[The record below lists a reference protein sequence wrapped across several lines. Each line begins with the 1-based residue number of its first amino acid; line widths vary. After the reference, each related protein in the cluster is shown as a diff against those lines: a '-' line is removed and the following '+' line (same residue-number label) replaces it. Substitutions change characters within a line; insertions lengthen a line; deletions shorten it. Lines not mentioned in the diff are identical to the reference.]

1 MAEFPDFGKHCS
13 FKECKMLDFL
23 PVICDAC
30 REPFCVNH
38 FQYVSHSCTKAA
50 NKDRQVPVCPL
61 CSKPVP
67 IPQGRSPDEVI
78 NAHLDGNCAPTT
90 KRSIPCDLKG
100 CKKRE
105 FVEVSCREC
114 KHNFCL
120 SHRFHEQH
128 HCTGNR
134 PNDMLK
140 IRNNTVV
147 PKVNTTEDE
156 SLARTL
162 QMLWNSN
169 QISDEELARRLQEEE
184 NRQAR
189 TQYRGQGIN
198 TGASSSRGNSNC
210 TIN

>member
-1 MAEFPDFGKHCS
+1 MAEFPNFGKHCS
-13 FKECKMLDFL
+13 KEDCKMLDFL

-30 REPFCVNH
+30 RDPFCVNH
-38 FQYVSHSCTKAA
+38 FQYVNHSCTKAI
-50 NKDRQVPVCPL
+50 NKDRQVPVCPI

-78 NAHLDGNCAPTT
+78 NAHLDGNCATPS

-105 FVEVSCREC
+105 FVEVSCRDC

-128 HCTGNR
+128 FCKGNH
-134 PNDMLK
+134 PNEMLK
-140 IRNNTVV
+140 VRNTVV
-147 PKVNTTEDE
+147 SKVNTTEDE
-156 SLARTL
+156 NLARTL

-184 NRQAR
+184 NRSVR
-189 TQYRGQGIN
+189 TQYGQQPRIN
-198 TGASSSRGNSNC
+198 TGASRGNTNC

>member
-1 MAEFPDFGKHCS
+1 MAEFPNFGKHCS
-13 FKECKMLDFL
+13 KEDCNMLDFL

-30 REPFCVNH
+30 REPYCVNH
-38 FQYVSHSCTKAA
+38 FQYLNHSCTKAK
-50 NKDRQVPVCPL
+50 NKDRQVPVCPI
-61 CSKPVP
+61 CCKPVP

-78 NAHLDGNCAPTT
+78 NAHLDGNCATPS

-128 HCTGNR
+128 FCKGNR
-134 PNDMLK
+134 PNEMLK
-140 IRNNTVV
+140 VRNTVV

-156 SLARTL
+156 NLARTL

-184 NRQAR
+184 NRSVR
-189 TQYRGQGIN
+189 TQYGQQPRIN
-198 TGASSSRGNSNC
+198 TGASRGNSNC
-210 TIN
+210 TIS